1 LLFPRRQVIAHHAGV
16 LLESGHVTE
25 ADAVIARA
33 LATPAE
39 DVRSSV
45 VALRVLG
52 GIRAAQQR
60 QREAVEALASARALA
75 SDAGYGAEIVLTDR
89 ARERLV
95 TT

>member
-1 LLFPRRQVIAHHAGV
+1 
-16 LLESGHVTE
+16 
-25 ADAVIARA
+25 
-33 LATPAE
+33 
-39 DVRSSV
+39 
-45 VALRVLG
+45 LRVLG